1 MNAGKEMCEVLK
13 SMRKKIAEQYGLVY
27 EPTECHHEGN
37 CQGTCP
43 RCDAELRDLQRQ
55 LEEKGVPHGW
65 LSMIHLI
72 MAVLCIM
79 L

>member
-55 LEEKGVPHGW
+55 LEEKGVPHVEFDDMMNAEVEK
-65 LSMIHLI
+65 LY
-72 MAVLCIM
+72 
-79 L
+79 

>member
-27 EPTECHHEGN
+27 EPTECNHEGS

-55 LEEKGVPHGW
+55 LEEKDMVVELLKKVKEFEG
-65 LSMIHLI
+65 M
-72 MAVLCIM
+72 
-79 L
+79 